1 MQQTKHEKKRRMAS
15 ESGSAIPVISGV
27 NEMRRVAREIRS
39 NAGSL
44 ALVPTMGALHEGHL
58 QLVREAG
65 QRDHPI
71 VVSIFVNP
79 TQFGPDEDFDRYPR
93 TLETDLQALQ
103 NVGGVDA
110 VFAPSVADMYPEGL
124 EALAT
129 EVAVRHLPDHLCGAF
144 RPGHFNGVTT
154 VVSKLFNICVPSV
167 AFFGKK
173 DAQQYVIIRR
183 MVHDLDFGI
192 EIVGVDTVR
201 EPDGLALSSRNKYL
215 SAEER
220 EQATVLFEAVES
232 ARRLIEKGTG
242 RHDALVAS
250 MTEVISRAPLAR
262 LQYAEA
268 VSSETL
274 KPRYEFEPGQEILAA
289 VAVYFGGTRLIDNA
303 FVTLP

>member
-1 MQQTKHEKKRRMAS
+1 MAAV
-15 ESGSAIPVISGV
+15 SGSSIPIFSDIDQ
-27 NEMRRVAREIRS
+27 MRRVATEIRS
-39 NAGSL
+39 SAGTL

-58 QLVREAG
+58 QLVREARK
-65 QRDHPI
+65 RDHPI

-93 TLETDLQALQ
+93 TLETDLEALGS
-103 NVGGVDA
+103 VGGVEA
-110 VFAPSVADMYPEGL
+110 VFAPSVSDMYPEGI

-192 EIVGVDTVR
+192 EIIGVDTVR

-215 SAEER
+215 SSEER
-220 EQATVLFEAVES
+220 EQAVVLFEAVQT
-232 ARRLIEKGTG
+232 ARRLIQQGTG
-242 RHDALVAS
+242 RHDAIVTS

-274 KPRYEFEPGQEILAA
+274 KPRYEFESGDEVLAA
-289 VAVYFGGTRLIDNA
+289 VAVYFGETRLIDNV

>member
-1 MQQTKHEKKRRMAS
+1 MAS
-15 ESGSAIPVISGV
+15 VGGASIPVISRV
-27 NEMRRVAREIRS
+27 DEMRGIATEIRS
-39 NAGSL
+39 NSGRL
-44 ALVPTMGALHEGHL
+44 ALVPTMGALHDGHL
-58 QLVREAG
+58 QLVREARKKD
-65 QRDHPI
+65 QPI

-93 TLETDLQALQ
+93 TLDTDLEALRD
-103 NVGGVDA
+103 VGGVDV
-110 VFAPSVADMYPEGL
+110 VFAPSVSDMYPEGL

-154 VVSKLFNICVPSV
+154 VVSKLFNICLPSV

-215 SAEER
+215 STEER
-220 EQATVLFEAVES
+220 EQATVLFEAVEA
-232 ARRLIEKGTG
+232 ARQLIEAGIG

-250 MTEVISRAPLAR
+250 MREEIARAPLAK

-274 KPRYEFEPGQEILAA
+274 KPRYEFESGEEILAA
-289 VAVYFGGTRLIDNA
+289 VAVYFGETRLIDNA
-303 FVTLP
+303 FVILP